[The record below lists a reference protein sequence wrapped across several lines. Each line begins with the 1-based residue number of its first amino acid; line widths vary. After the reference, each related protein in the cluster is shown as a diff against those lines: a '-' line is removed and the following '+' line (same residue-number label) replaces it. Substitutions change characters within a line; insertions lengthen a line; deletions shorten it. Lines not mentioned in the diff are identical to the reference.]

1 MSKQRNAGQVCA
13 KKKRNSEFYRWEQQM
28 EASQRGFDG
37 YLRGMREGEE
47 NIECAVRVPVCG
59 VCTQQQKL

>member
-1 MSKQRNAGQVCA
+1 
-13 KKKRNSEFYRWEQQM
+13 M

-47 NIECAVRVPVCG
+47 NIECAMRVPVCGVCG